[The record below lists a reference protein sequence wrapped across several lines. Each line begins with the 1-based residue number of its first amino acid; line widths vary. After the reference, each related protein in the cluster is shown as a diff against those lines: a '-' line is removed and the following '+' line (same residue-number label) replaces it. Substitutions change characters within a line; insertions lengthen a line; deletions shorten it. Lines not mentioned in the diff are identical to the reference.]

1 MEQDGMPEKV
11 VSPAQQQA
19 AMGRHSGTRVALRQ
33 PRGGAFMNNQ
43 RTSLLGAIV
52 LAALAAP
59 AARAID
65 VTAGQWTLSFDGN
78 VNANYIYSNCQ
89 DHNDVA
95 GGLACVSDTT
105 SDSSSS
111 VSNGL
116 LPAALT
122 VSGATTQDGMNLGF
136 TFGLYPGIST
146 NDGGSPN
153 LQDIANTD
161 LGHTALG
168 TAGLDV
174 RQVFL
179 TAGGSWGTIMA
190 GRNIGLFGAD
200 AILNDMTLLGVGGGN
215 GDYASPANTSL
226 GSIGLGYIYTDWLSQ
241 INYTTPDM
249 SGAKVTVGIFD
260 PLNTLGQVPV
270 NHSTPGFQGK
280 IAYTAGPLYLSASG
294 LYQQQRVLC
303 SDLSAGACIAGFSA
317 GSYVSYGSSAFDLGG
332 KYDLGGLEFM
342 GWYYR
347 GKGVGTTGLFVN
359 ANDAMGA
366 ARDSD
371 GFLAQVTYKMGNTKV
386 GVNYGTSNLDGTGVD
401 RATFCGGVVG
411 CLVRKNDK
419 VSVGLYQNMTANLLF
434 VAEFTRIES
443 KNDADLENSSW
454 NLNAGLF
461 LKF

>member
-1 MEQDGMPEKV
+1 
-11 VSPAQQQA
+11 
-19 AMGRHSGTRVALRQ
+19 
-33 PRGGAFMNNQ
+33 MNNQ

-59 AARAID
+59 SARAID
-65 VTAGQWTLSFDGN
+65 VTAGAWTLSFDGN
-78 VNANYIYSNCQ
+78 VNANYIYESCK

-95 GGLACVSDTT
+95 GGLACVSPTT

-116 LPAALT
+116 LPAALS
-122 VSGATTQDGMNLGF
+122 VSGATTQDGINLGF

-153 LQDIANTD
+153 LQNIANTD

-168 TAGLDV
+168 TAGLDI

-200 AILNDMTLLGVGGGN
+200 AILNDMTLLGVGAGN
-215 GDYASPANTSL
+215 TAYAAPTNTSL

-241 INYTTPDM
+241 IDYTTPAM
-249 SGAKVTVGIFD
+249 GGAKVTVGIFD

-280 IAYTAGPLYLSASG
+280 IAYTAGPLYLSGSV

-303 SDLSAGACIAGFSA
+303 SGVTSCPLAPA

-332 KYDLGGLEFM
+332 KYDIGGLEVA

-347 GKGVGTTGLFVN
+347 AKGVGTTGLFVL
-359 ANDAMGA
+359 ANDAAGT

-386 GVNYGTSNLDGTGVD
+386 GVNYGVSNLDGTALD
-401 RATFCGGVVG
+401 RSTVCGGIVG
-411 CLVRKNDK
+411 CLVRRNEKW
-419 VSVGLYQNMTANLLF
+419 SLGLYQNVTANLLF
-434 VAEFTRIES
+434 VGEFTRTQS
-443 KNDADLENSSW
+443 KNDADLTNSSW
-454 NLNAGLF
+454 NFNAGLF

>member
-1 MEQDGMPEKV
+1 
-11 VSPAQQQA
+11 
-19 AMGRHSGTRVALRQ
+19 
-33 PRGGAFMNNQ
+33 MNNQ
-43 RTSLLGAIV
+43 RTSLLAATV
-52 LAALAAP
+52 LALLAAP

-65 VTAGQWTLSFDGN
+65 VTAGAWTLSFDGN
-78 VNANYIYSNCQ
+78 VNANYIYSDCA

-95 GGLACVSDTT
+95 GGLACVSSTT
-105 SDSSSS
+105 SNNSSA

-122 VSGATTQDGMNLGF
+122 VSGATVQDGINLGF

-153 LQDIANTD
+153 LQAIAAKD

-168 TAGLDV
+168 TAGLDI

-179 TAGGSWGTIMA
+179 TAGGTWGTIMA

-215 GDYASPANTSL
+215 GDYSAPANTSL

-249 SGAKVTVGIFD
+249 GGAKVTVGIFD
-260 PLNTLGQVPV
+260 PLNTLGQAPA
-270 NHSTPGFQGK
+270 NHSTPGFQAK

-294 LYQQQRVLC
+294 LYQQQRVPC
-303 SDLSAGACIAGFSA
+303 SGVGSCALAAPA

-332 KYDLGGLEFM
+332 KYDIGGFEVL

-359 ANDAMGA
+359 GNDAMGT

-371 GFLAQVTYKMGNTKV
+371 GYLAQVSYKIANSKI
-386 GVNYGTSNLDGTGVD
+386 GVNYGVSNLDGTAVD
-401 RATFCGGVVG
+401 RATVCPPTGVVG
-411 CLVRKNDK
+411 CLVRRNDK
-419 VSVGLYQNMTANLLF
+419 WSLGLYQNVTTNLLF
-434 VAEFTRIES
+434 VGEFSRIQS
-443 KNDADLENSSW
+443 KSDADQTNSSW
-454 NLNAGLF
+454 NLNVGLF

>member
-1 MEQDGMPEKV
+1 
-11 VSPAQQQA
+11 
-19 AMGRHSGTRVALRQ
+19 
-33 PRGGAFMNNQ
+33 MNNQ
-43 RTSLLGAIV
+43 RTGLFAAAL
-52 LAALAAP
+52 LAALASPMAS
-59 AARAID
+59 AID
-65 VTAGQWTLSFDGN
+65 VTAGKWTLSFDGN

-116 LPAALT
+116 LPAALS
-122 VSGATTQDGMNLGF
+122 VSGATTQDGYDLGF

-179 TAGGSWGTIMA
+179 TVGNSSWGTIMA

-200 AILNDMTLLGVGGGN
+200 AILNDMTLLGVGAGN
-215 GDYASPANTSL
+215 GDYAAPANTSL

-241 INYTTPDM
+241 IDYTTPEM
-249 SGAKVTVGIFD
+249 GGTKFTVGIFD
-260 PLNTLGQVPV
+260 PLNTLGQVPA
-270 NHSTPGFQGK
+270 NHTTPGFQAK
-280 IAYTAGPLYLSASG
+280 VAYTAGPLYLSASG

-303 SDLSAGACIAGFSA
+303 TDLAAGACATGA
-317 GSYVSYGSSAFDLGG
+317 ATGSYVSYGSSAFDLGG
-332 KYDLGGLEFM
+332 KYDINAFEVL

-359 ANDAMGA
+359 SNDATGT

-371 GFLAQVTYKMGNTKV
+371 GFLAQVTYKIENTKV
-386 GVNYGTSNLDGTGVD
+386 GVNYGVSNLEGTGVD
-401 RATFCGGVVG
+401 RSTFCGGVVG
-411 CLVRKNDK
+411 CLVRRNDK
-419 VSVGLYQNMTANLLF
+419 WSLGLYQSVTTNLLF
-434 VAEFTRIES
+434 VAEFS
-443 KNDADLENSSW
+443 KLQSKSDADQTNSSW